1 MAGIENEQNPQEQQE
16 LDADLQEYTQAEED
30 YSARFGRSLTLDLM
44 TLVNSQ
50 SLQAELQQN
59 QELAGFIQNE
69 ADKYVGIA
77 QEYMQT
83 FLEEE
88 TPSPM
93 GETSPKEHPVTC
105 RFHICYYRDPGCGKP
120 GYALKKRIPEIRNKS

>member
-83 FLEEE
+83 FLEED

-93 GETSPKEHPVTC
+93 GEASPEEAG
-105 RFHICYYRDPGCGKP
+105 R
-120 GYALKKRIPEIRNKS
+120 PEPNNQEQGV